1 MANTKVSSDGSQAP
15 RSGDTVSLPPDP
27 VLLSSSMAK
36 AAPRNNAAKA
46 ASSYTS
52 LQGVGRAL
60 EVLEAVADRPMRAS
74 EIAER
79 LGLKWATAYR
89 SLAHLC
95 EARYLRKDDASGIYY
110 IGPRMH
116 LIGEAYL
123 VNHPLL
129 DAGADALR
137 ALAHDADASAQL
149 NEREGFVA
157 TVLMAVDPHLE
168 IIPKTTPEFNFPLHA
183 GSKGHVLLAYSDPDV
198 FKEMTNAPLV
208 SLTEKTIT
216 DPGELLT
223 RLDQVRADGHAITRE
238 DVQHGT
244 GSVAAPVFAADGEL
258 AGAICLIVTAQE
270 MNKRRVAQLVGG
282 VTRTAR
288 QISLRLGWRHG
299 DAPVGVR
306 RWGQVQREGA
316 DPLLGAP
323 APTRRTRRTTRGRT
337 DG

>member
-1 MANTKVSSDGSQAP
+1 MANTKVSPDAP
-15 RSGDTVSLPPDP
+15 QGPDSGDTDSLPPHP

-36 AAPRNNAAKA
+36 AAPRNNPKTAG
-46 ASSYTS
+46 SYTS

-60 EVLEAVADRPMRAS
+60 ELLEAVADRPMRAS

-79 LGLKWATAYR
+79 LDLKWATAYR

-137 ALAHDADASAQL
+137 ALAHDADSSAQL

-198 FKEMTNAPLV
+198 FRAMTSTPLV

-216 DPGELLT
+216 SPRELLR
-223 RLDQVRADGHAITRE
+223 RLEQVRADGHAVTRE

-244 GSVAAPVFAADGEL
+244 GSVAAPVFAAAGEL
-258 AGAICLIVTAQE
+258 AGAVCLIVTAQE
-270 MNKRRVAQLVGG
+270 MTKRRIAQLVGG

-299 DAPVGVR
+299 DAPNGVR
-306 RWGQVQREGA
+306 RWAEVGRDGA

-323 APTRRTRRTTRGRT
+323 DAAGRVRHATRGRST
-337 DG
+337 G